1 MKKYF
6 ICIGTF
12 FIALLL
18 ISTATAIPQAH
29 SNSVMNLID
38 DLEENKKIIESEKLN
53 NIISNVISVGII
65 ELLIQLIM
73 LIIEFIMEIIN
84 LIQNISSLVNLIQN
98 IIDAFSTLFQLI
110 QDLIELIRNIF
121 NPSQITN

>member
-12 FIALLL
+12 FITLLL
-18 ISTATAIPQAH
+18 ISTATAVPQTH